1 MTVRAAA
8 VAMLGIDGL
17 VVQVEVG
24 RQDGLPGVDITGLA
38 AASVREARHRVRSA
52 VRAGGYDWPEQRV
65 IVNLAPADLPKV
77 GTAFDLPMAVAL
89 LVLTGVLPASVTT
102 AAVFFGEL
110 ALDGAVR
117 PVPGA
122 INAALA
128 TRESGRRRLYLAPEC
143 AKEAAAVPDVE
154 VIAVR
159 SLVELVELMQ
169 GRVLVEPTEHV
180 PPTVDAPESGSDLRQ
195 VRGQVAAR
203 RALEI
208 AAAGGHN
215 LLFVG
220 PPGCGKTLLARAL
233 PGILP
238 PMTLEESLEVTRVH
252 SVSGLTRSGHG
263 LVRRR
268 PFRAPHSSASE
279 AALVGGGNPPHPGE
293 ISLAHR
299 GVLFLDE
306 VLEFRRGTLDA
317 LRGPLEDRVVTV
329 ARARRAL
336 RFPSAVTLVAAM
348 NPCPCGHHGD
358 ALKACTCTPA
368 QVRAYRHRLSGP
380 LADRIDLFV
389 ELAGVPPQELTTQA
403 NAESSTE
410 VRARVIAA
418 RERQMARNLVRGV
431 GVANADLDLPMLE
444 RHAAIAPAD
453 AVFLAR
459 ACEALGVSARGW
471 DRIRRVAR
479 TIADLQGVD
488 HIGRSQLMEALALRR
503 AHPSAEGVAP
513 RAA

>member
-52 VRAGGYDWPEQRV
+52 MRAGGYEWPEQRV

-89 LVLTGVLPASVTT
+89 LVLTGVLPASVTGSS
-102 AAVFFGEL
+102 VFFGEL
-110 ALDGAVR
+110 ALDGVVR

-128 TRESGRRRLYLAPEC
+128 TREGGRKRLYLAPEC
-143 AKEAAAVPDVE
+143 AQEAAAVPDVE
-154 VIAVR
+154 VVGVR
-159 SLVELVELMQ
+159 SLVELVELLQ
-169 GRVLVEPTEHV
+169 GRVFVEPTEHEAHV
-180 PPTVDAPESGSDLRQ
+180 ADGPETGSDLHQ
-195 VRGQVAAR
+195 VRGQATAR

-238 PMTLEESLEVTRVH
+238 PMSLEESLEVTRIH

-263 LVRRR
+263 LVRKR

-306 VLEFRRGTLDA
+306 VLEFRRSTLDA

-358 ALKACTCTPA
+358 ALRACSCTPA

-389 ELAGVPPQELTTQA
+389 ELAGVPPHDLTTRP
-403 NAESSTE
+403 NAESSVE
-410 VRARVIAA
+410 LRARVVAE
-418 RERQMARNLVRGV
+418 RERQMARTVVRGS
-431 GVANADLDLPMLE
+431 GVASADLDLPMLE
-444 RHAAIAPAD
+444 RHATIVPAD
-453 AVFLAR
+453 ALFLAR

-479 TIADLQGVD
+479 TIADLEGAER
-488 HIGRSQLMEALALRR
+488 IGRTHLMEALALRR
-503 AHPSAEGVAP
+503 AHPNADGASP